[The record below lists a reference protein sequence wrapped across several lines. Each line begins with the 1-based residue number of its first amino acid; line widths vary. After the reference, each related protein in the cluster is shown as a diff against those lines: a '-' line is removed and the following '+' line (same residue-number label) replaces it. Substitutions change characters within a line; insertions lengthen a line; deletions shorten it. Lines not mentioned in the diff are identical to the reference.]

1 MKENRSKKSASSKK
15 LLALKKTQEI
25 AQLLA
30 KSTME
35 SQALSNSGDDRPAGE
50 DHVLDLLE
58 KSMTKEAGKK
68 KAKVAGKR
76 ETR

>member
-68 KAKVAGKR
+68 KAKAAGKG
-76 ETR
+76 ETG